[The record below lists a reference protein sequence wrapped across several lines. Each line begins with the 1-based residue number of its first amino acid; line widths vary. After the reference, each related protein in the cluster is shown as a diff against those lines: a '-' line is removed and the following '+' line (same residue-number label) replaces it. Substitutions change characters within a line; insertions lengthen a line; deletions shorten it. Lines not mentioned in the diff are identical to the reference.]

1 MKRFTLAAVLLL
13 ALPSFADS
21 FDQFAL
27 QGGRFPLSP
36 DSNPLLTTSSPGNGP
51 WDALLF
57 FTIFNFN
64 GPVTVTYKVDIGNL
78 HFVNTDSFP
87 CIDCAYSQTY
97 LLSGFPTPTQGTLTV
112 TVQRQ
117 DKGLPIS
124 IRCSSRTGDSPVTG
138 DWAGKRCVP
147 VAEPIICR
155 PLKISSVRC
164 KAGRRPGRGGAITS
178 AFQL

>member
-87 CIDCAYSQTY
+87 GIDCAYSQTY

-112 TVQRQ
+112 TVNGKTKVYPFRFAAVPEPATLLLLGT
-117 DKGLPIS
+117 GLAS
-124 IRCSSRTGDSPVTG
+124 
-138 DWAGKRCVP
+138 
-147 VAEPIICR
+147 VACLWLNR
-155 PLKISSVRC
+155 SF
-164 KAGRRPGRGGAITS
+164 AGR
-178 AFQL
+178 